1 LALLDKLEEL
11 EKRVTALEISR
22 AETNSELRSINGKL
36 DQLIRTTENIVENFV
51 STPTCM
57 ARQQN
62 MKEDLNGM
70 GSKLR
75 KATEDFNAHIK
86 DHWTKAD
93 RMATWLST
101 ALIGAFIIGKLAKV
115 W

>member
-1 LALLDKLEEL
+1 MQDKLDAL

-51 STPTCM
+51 STPTCL
-57 ARQQN
+57 ARLSG
-62 MKEDLNGM
+62 MKEDMNGL

-75 KATEDFNAHIK
+75 GAVEEFNTHIK

-101 ALIGAFIIGKLAKV
+101 ALIGAFIIGKIAKI